1 MKRNYL
7 FLMAALLL
15 SLFAN
20 AQDRV
25 FTHTYQSN
33 VLPLHTRELE
43 YWATLRSGKQT
54 FYNAVDQRFEL
65 EVGVGKNWQTA
76 FYFNTS
82 TEVFQGAFGLERSNS
97 IGFSNEW
104 KWKMSDPVANKI
116 GSSLY
121 GEVGY
126 DGEELELEGKLIL
139 DKKVGKNLFAL
150 NLVAEYEMKAEYK
163 VKSNGQAE
171 VEMESEMPFELDLG
185 WMHFCGQHSGI
196 GLEMRNHNENGEEGW
211 ESSAL
216 YLGPTFHFNGN
227 GWFINFSGM
236 PQLTNLHKEEGD
248 KESLDLVQ
256 HEKFEARVLVS
267 FAF

>member
-1 MKRNYL
+1 MKRNIL
-7 FLMAALLL
+7 LIAVLLL
-15 SLFAN
+15 TLFTN

-25 FTHTYQSN
+25 FTHTYQST
-33 VLPLHTRELE
+33 VLPLHARELE
-43 YWATLRSGKQT
+43 YWATVRSGKENY
-54 FYNAVDQRFEL
+54 YNAVDSRFEL

-82 TEVFQGAFGLERSNS
+82 TEVYQGAFGLERNTS

-104 KWKMSDPVANKI
+104 KWKMSDPVTDKL

-121 GEVGY
+121 GEIGY
-126 DGEELELEGKLIL
+126 NGGELELEGKLIL
-139 DKKVGKNLFAL
+139 DKRVGKNLFAL
-150 NLVAEYEMKAEYK
+150 NIVGEYALEAEYEVNNAGE
-163 VKSNGQAE
+163 AE
-171 VEMESEMPFELDLG
+171 VDMEKEMPFELDLG
-185 WMHFCGQHSGI
+185 WMHFCGEHAGI
-196 GLEMRNHNENGEEGW
+196 GLEMRNHNENGEDGW

-227 GWFINFSGM
+227 GWFINLSGM
-236 PQLTNLHKEEGD
+236 PQLTNLHKEDGD
-248 KESLDLVQ
+248 TESLDLVH